1 MTILYDL
8 SHSLPHAPLASICF
22 FILRS
27 YSDFNC
33 LFYGFFITSIFIYLL
48 FSGIFPKSFFLTI
61 NSLFEVGAFFIK
73 ESVYGFLN
81 TGLVFDLSA
90 NNYDTFLTL
99 YVAYKAYVCTLLPC
113 KEFFFT
119 CFEPDSD
126 ILLKADIFWV
136 VWSYLSILSKYYS
149 VLEGWNSKQF
159 RSIDFFDISLLSITF
174 R

>member
-61 NSLFEVGAFFIK
+61 DSLFEVGTFFIK

-90 NNYDTFLTL
+90 NNYDTCLTL

-113 KEFFFT
+113 NEFFFT
-119 CFEPDSD
+119 CFEPNSD
-126 ILLKADIFWV
+126 ILLKADIF
-136 VWSYLSILSKYYS
+136 
-149 VLEGWNSKQF
+149 
-159 RSIDFFDISLLSITF
+159 
-174 R
+174 